1 MLVLPTALLSLLS
14 APHPLLPT
22 TARARPVALSVAT
35 WDELEAQLPSSLAP
49 EPLII
54 DSALVHDR
62 VNMHAIPRA
71 RRLAPASCEPRVPE
85 AQGRLPRR
93 ASLEPLARACG
104 IRGAPPPALPPAPPR
119 LHRTPPCVAHHARA
133 CGWYMVASQ
142 HQARERPTLTDG
154 GLVLYRERNGWCPY
168 SERVW

>member
-85 AQGRLPRR
+85 AQGRLPRK
-93 ASLEPLARACG
+93 ARVAN
-104 IRGAPPPALPPAPPR
+104 RGASRRCRQRRHAFTAHCLAS
-119 LHRTPPCVAHHARA
+119 RTIHAAHTRA